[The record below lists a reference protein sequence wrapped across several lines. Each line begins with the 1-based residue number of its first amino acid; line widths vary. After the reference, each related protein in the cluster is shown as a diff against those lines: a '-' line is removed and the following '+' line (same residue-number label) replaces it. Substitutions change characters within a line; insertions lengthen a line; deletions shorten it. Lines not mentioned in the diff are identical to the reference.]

1 MDITRVTGP
10 DRQALDEVL
19 GYLNFSTGATDRQF
33 LANLDRLF
41 RMLAAEAHRSHT
53 LPYGVAALLRA
64 RLDELAA
71 EGGTFSNITQ
81 AKTVLD
87 LLDGH
92 VLGDYRDFH
101 RDLLAHQDE
110 ATLFGPL
117 FVGRVFEAILAE
129 LSTGGDAT
137 AEARSSAVIARLND
151 YVGHRPLA
159 TLETRQTEPYPHE
172 WHRPVPL
179 WIRGVGSAFSPY
191 EALVTQAVEI
201 LDAADPELL
210 ASADFDP
217 QRMDELAMDARGYDF
232 DHPANKRP
240 NYHFGHW
247 DPHCIDSR
255 GQYRRYVVRQEI
267 LDALLARVEQAPDEA
282 AEGLMFE
289 SAAAL
294 AGTILMS
301 AELTGSGPGAHTSDV
316 TLGTLM
322 PRIAAHRDRFY
333 EELLKRSARERAR
346 LRAEAQQRR
355 QPFGGVR
362 QYLNAD
368 LARRRAA
375 QLEHVHLARLLAR
388 IGQTEA
394 AQQQAAAVPTA
405 RARMVCQMQCLLT
418 SADRAL
424 DQGDID
430 SAATLAAKTIEL
442 LHRAVGCGAVVDP
455 WNILGCDSQFSLFP
469 ALENSVHDH
478 RVDEL
483 LELLAEIFQTLARGW
498 TLSAAVGEVDA
509 RRRMQE
515 EMTLLADWWDKF
527 ATTGVTSVEGIDAG
541 ALCEAAAAVAEALA
555 AWHGGGATA
564 GDIAFWRPFVARFD
578 SPKAFMLVIE
588 ALLDRGD
595 FVASMALLMQWLSE
609 ADRIPLQEVDA
620 SFHAMAGRWL
630 RELLSGSAGEPL
642 PGEERW
648 RLVTRFFDSIEA
660 NAEQWGQVP
669 NLEMTGKDAAAS
681 PSGHNLLDDL
691 QGGEEEDDA
700 GDEEDDLFA
709 AAYDGMVYRDSTDD
723 GVNEDLLGA
732 PGEGLATDHELEHES
747 RRVSVRLSFLVT
759 LAALWRYTAEQLA
772 TGRLEGADSAER
784 LADWARQVEGI
795 RSQLSDLLTA
805 AARLPIPHSSGSSD
819 SLLQYDRLRTIKD
832 ALIEQVIG
840 TAARCEEVEL
850 MVLAAGGGEPKNHQG
865 HTSALVLAAT
875 LRGDAASV
883 RQLWTQLLEDLAGQ
897 PLLYVPLAKGG
908 DPHKILAARS
918 FQRLV
923 RLLLGLLPRLGL
935 LVETGELL
943 HRAGEWERQQGASA
957 GAVTEYDDLVKIG
970 NQAMAECV
978 VAAHV
983 GVQAFAC
990 NKGKNGDRSSLQAGL
1005 QRQADLA
1012 ASEEDSDAALIDD
1025 LDALVRSLLPDWL
1038 RHSRNL
1044 RLSVLE
1050 KVLSEPRWQQLVDL
1064 IQRYGSDL
1072 FVQQFLHMGHLRAI
1086 LHRGVEAW
1094 VEDVDQQGSDYR
1106 HLRLVEAIREGTAP
1120 KRAIELLQ
1128 LTLEAIVENYV
1139 EYRDYNSTTTQSD
1152 RGDLLYMLLDLLR
1165 LRVQY
1170 DRVDWNVA
1178 PIVQVHEVLLRHG
1191 RATAAAAWRTE
1202 LAQRTD
1208 TLADDLQSRLEDLQ
1222 RRYGMRLPTVADRI
1236 RERFVRPLLVDRAQ
1250 ALLRGAIREVRSGEP
1265 GAACAE
1271 FQQELEELSREPT
1284 GVGLDVPQWLE
1295 SLESEVERILAEEP
1309 RYGLTD
1315 SSVPM
1320 ISQCIL
1326 SRDDIREQL
1335 ERMQRPEE

>member
-1 MDITRVTGP
+1 MASKHVSTKN
-10 DRQALDEVL
+10 RQALDEVL
-19 GYLNFSTGATDRQF
+19 GYLNFSTGAADRQF
-33 LANLDRLF
+33 LFNLNGLF
-41 RMLAAEAHRSHT
+41 RDLAVDEAGGQE
-53 LPYGVAALLRA
+53 LPNCVAALLQK
-64 RLDELAA
+64 RLDELSRQ
-71 EGGTFSNITQ
+71 GGTFANVTQ
-81 AKTVLD
+81 AKRAIELLTQNVLP
-87 LLDGH
+87 G
-92 VLGDYRDFH
+92 YRTFH
-101 RDLLAHQDE
+101 RDLLLHQDE
-110 ATLFGPL
+110 ETLFGPL
-117 FVGRVFEAILAE
+117 FCGRVFEVILQE
-129 LSTGGDAT
+129 ITTSTADASP
-137 AEARSSAVIARLND
+137 EAVSAAVIARLND

-179 WIRGVGSAFSPY
+179 WIRGVGAAPGRY
-191 EALVTQAVEI
+191 ETLLTRAVEI
-201 LDAADPELL
+201 LEAADADLL
-210 ASADFDP
+210 SAADFDP
-217 QRMDELAMDARGYDF
+217 RQMEELAMDARGYDF

-255 GQYRRYVVRQEI
+255 GHYRRYVVRQEI
-267 LDALLARVEQAPDEA
+267 LDALTARVEQGQAAE

-294 AGTILMS
+294 AGTMLMS
-301 AELTGSGPGAHTSDV
+301 AELTGSGPTAHTSDA

-333 EELLKRSARERAR
+333 EELIRRSGRERGR
-346 LRAEAQQRR
+346 LQAEARQRR

-394 AQQQAAAVPTA
+394 AQGQAAAVSTA
-405 RARMVCQMQCLLT
+405 RARMVCQMQCLLA
-418 SADRAL
+418 SADRSL
-424 DQGDID
+424 DQGDLE

-442 LHRAVGCGAVVDP
+442 LHRAIQCGAVVDP
-455 WNILGCDSQFSLFP
+455 WNLLGCDAQFPLFP
-469 ALENSVHDH
+469 ALENSVYDH

-483 LELLAEIFQTLARGW
+483 LEVMAEILQVLARGW
-498 TLSAAVGEVDA
+498 TLAAAAGQDQS
-509 RRRMQE
+509 RQRIQE
-515 EMTLLADWWDKF
+515 EMTSLAAWWDQF
-527 ATTGVTSVEGIDAG
+527 ASTSVSSVEGIDAG
-541 ALCEAAAAVAEALA
+541 SLREAAAAVADALS
-555 AWHGGGATA
+555 AWHRGGTTA

-578 SPKAFMLVIE
+578 SPKAFVLVVE

-609 ADRIPLQEVDA
+609 ADRVPLQEVDA

-630 RELLSGSAGEPL
+630 RELFSGPAAAPLSSQQQ
-642 PGEERW
+642 W

-660 NAEQWGQVP
+660 NAEQWGQAP
-669 NLEMTGKDAAAS
+669 TLEMAQREPAAG
-681 PSGHNLLDDL
+681 PSGSELLDDL
-691 QGGEEEDDA
+691 PAGVEEERDDEEED
-700 GDEEDDLFA
+700 ELFA

-723 GVNEDLLGA
+723 GVSEDLLGA
-732 PGEGLATDHELEHES
+732 PGEGKATDHELEHES
-747 RRVSVRLSFLVT
+747 RRVSARLAFLVT
-759 LAALWRYTAEQLA
+759 LATLWRYTAEQVVAGKLREPDA
-772 TGRLEGADSAER
+772 PER
-784 LADWARQVEGI
+784 LAGWAE
-795 RSQLSDLLTA
+795 QLQRLHKQLGDLLTA
-805 AARLPIPHSSGSSD
+805 AARLPIPRPSGSSE
-819 SLLQYDRLRTIKD
+819 SLLQYDRLRTVKD
-832 ALIEQVIG
+832 ALLEQVIAA
-840 TAARCEEVEL
+840 AARCKEAEW
-850 MVLAAGGGEPKNHQG
+850 MVIAAGGGEPKDVKAR
-865 HTSALVLAAT
+865 TAARVLAA
-875 LRGDAASV
+875 LIRADAAAV
-883 RQLWTQLLEDLAGQ
+883 RQVWSEMLEDLSGQ

-923 RLLLGLLPRLGL
+923 RLLLGLLPRVGL

-943 HRAGEWERQQGASA
+943 HAAGEWERQQGASA
-957 GAVTEYDDLVKIG
+957 GSVTEYDDLVKIA
-970 NQAMAECV
+970 NQAMAECI
-978 VAAHV
+978 VASHAGGPAV
-983 GVQAFAC
+983 ASRDPDSRQAA
-990 NKGKNGDRSSLQAGL
+990 R
-1005 QRQADLA
+1005 QRQHESA
-1012 ASEEDSDAALIDD
+1012 ASVEHRDASLIDD

-1086 LHRGVEAW
+1086 LHRGVEGW
-1094 VEDVDQQGSDYR
+1094 VEDVDEQDSDYR

-1128 LTLEAIVENYV
+1128 LVLEAIVENYV

-1152 RGDLLYMLLDLLR
+1152 RGDLIYMLLDLLR

-1170 DRVDWNVA
+1170 DRIDWNVA

-1191 RATAAAAWRTE
+1191 RASAAALWRTE

-1208 TLADDLQSRLEDLQ
+1208 TLADDLQARLEELQ
-1222 RRYGMRLPTVADRI
+1222 RNYGMRLPTVADRI

-1250 ALLRGAIREVRSGEP
+1250 ALLRGAIGEVRGGEP
-1265 GAACAE
+1265 GAACTE

-1295 SLESEVERILAEEP
+1295 TLENEAERILAEDP
-1309 RYGLTD
+1309 RYGLAE
-1315 SSVPM
+1315 SAVPGVP
-1320 ISQCIL
+1320 QRTL
-1326 SRDDIREQL
+1326 SRDEIREQL
-1335 ERMQRPEE
+1335 ERMERTEE